1 MKAKIEQVRRDLRRL
16 RRLEHTV
23 EVYTEVRE
31 RYEKHLAHLKSIS
44 DPTED
49 ILKSITEAES
59 FIEKSDIAEK
69 IHKTT
74 EISERYIDA
83 INKLDHLDRT
93 IIFDAFINGKPYWKI
108 GKEIGYTERGV
119 QYRVE
124 EAIKAIAKGI

>member
-1 MKAKIEQVRRDLRRL
+1 MKAKIEQVRRDLRKL
-16 RRLEHTV
+16 RRLEHSID
-23 EVYTEVRE
+23 VYMAVKE
-31 RYEKHLAHLKSIS
+31 RYEKRLAHLRAI
-44 DPTED
+44 DEPTEE
-49 ILKSITEAES
+49 ILKSIKDAQS

-69 IHKTT
+69 MHKTT

-124 EAIKAIAKGI
+124 EAIKAIAKSI